1 MAEEDEVSRIMAVA
15 EKYSDYWNEWHSDI
29 AMGRK
34 GPNFFYVYN
43 DQYRYFEV
51 FEEFST
57 AEELEK
63 LIIGTMA
70 ENMET
75 FNAVALE
82 NTQKMFENLD
92 INENV
97 GSYDPDFHI
106 YKLLRQMEI
115 MTGQLEHWSELVAGT
130 YRSFANVCK
139 DMKFGGKNQAG
150 THMSNSV

>member
-1 MAEEDEVSRIMAVA
+1 MAEADEAGKIMAVA
-15 EKYSDYWNEWHSDI
+15 DKYSDYFNEWHSDI
-29 AMGRK
+29 AIGRK

-43 DQYRYFEV
+43 DQYHYFEV
-51 FEEFST
+51 FEEFNT
-57 AEELEK
+57 AEELER

-70 ENMET
+70 ENMEA

-82 NTQKMFENLD
+82 NTQKMFDDLD

-97 GSYDPDFHI
+97 GNYDPDFHI

-115 MTGQLEHWSELVAGT
+115 MTGQLEHWSELMAGT

-139 DMKFGGKNQAG
+139 TVDFGGKEPGGDANE
-150 THMSNSV
+150 

>member
-1 MAEEDEVSRIMAVA
+1 MAEEDEVSKIMAVA
-15 EKYSDYWNEWHSDI
+15 EKYSDYFNEWHSDI
-29 AMGRK
+29 AIGRK

-51 FEEFST
+51 FEEFRT

-139 DMKFGGKNQAG
+139 DMKFGGKKRAG

>member
-1 MAEEDEVSRIMAVA
+1 MADGDEARKIMAVA
-15 EKYSDYWNEWHSDI
+15 EKYSDYFNEWHSDI
-29 AMGRK
+29 AIGRK

-43 DQYRYFEV
+43 DKYHNFEV

-57 AEELEK
+57 AEELER

-75 FNAVALE
+75 FNAVAME
-82 NTQKMFENLD
+82 NTQKMFDELD

-97 GSYDPDFHI
+97 GNYDPDFHI

-115 MTGQLEHWSELVAGT
+115 MTGQLEHWSELIAGT

-139 DMKFGGKNQAG
+139 GVDFGSKEPGKGANE
-150 THMSNSV
+150 

>member
-15 EKYSDYWNEWHSDI
+15 EKYSDYFNEWHSDI

-34 GPNFFYVYN
+34 GPNFFYLY
-43 DQYRYFEV
+43 DDKHRYFEV
-51 FEEFST
+51 FQEFHT

-63 LIIGTMA
+63 LIVGTMA
-70 ENMET
+70 ENLEA
-75 FNAVALE
+75 FNAVAVE
-82 NTQKMFENLD
+82 NTHSLFDELDMNED
-92 INENV
+92 IN
-97 GSYDPDFHI
+97 SYDPDFHI

-139 DMKFGGKNQAG
+139 DMKFGGKKPGGDA
-150 THMSNSV
+150 HE

>member
-1 MAEEDEVSRIMAVA
+1 MAEADEAGKIMAVA
-15 EKYSDYWNEWHSDI
+15 DKYSDYFNEWHSDI
-29 AMGRK
+29 AIGRK

-43 DQYRYFEV
+43 DQYHYFEV
-51 FEEFST
+51 FEEFNT
-57 AEELEK
+57 AEELER

-70 ENMET
+70 ENMEA

-82 NTQKMFENLD
+82 NTQKMFDDLD

-97 GSYDPDFHI
+97 GNYDPDFHI

-115 MTGQLEHWSELVAGT
+115 MTGQLEHWSELMAGT

-139 DMKFGGKNQAG
+139 TVDFGGKEAG
-150 THMSNSV
+150 GDANE

>member
-1 MAEEDEVSRIMAVA
+1 MAEEDEVSKIMAVA
-15 EKYSDYWNEWHSDI
+15 EKYSDYFNEWHSDI
-29 AMGRK
+29 AIGRK

-115 MTGQLEHWSELVAGT
+115 MTGQLEHWAEMVSAT
-130 YRSFANVCK
+130 YRSLANVCK
-139 DMKFGGKNQAG
+139 GMKFGGEKPGGDA
-150 THMSNSV
+150 HE

>member
-1 MAEEDEVSRIMAVA
+1 MAEEDEVSKIMAVA
-15 EKYSDYWNEWHSDI
+15 EKYSNYFNEWHSDI
-29 AMGRK
+29 AIGRK

-43 DQYRYFEV
+43 DKYHYFEV
-51 FEEFST
+51 FEEFT
-57 AEELEK
+57 AAEELEK

-82 NTQKMFENLD
+82 NELD

-97 GSYDPDFHI
+97 GNYDPEFHI

-139 DMKFGGKNQAG
+139 GMKFGGKKPGGDA
-150 THMSNSV
+150 HE

>member
-15 EKYSDYWNEWHSDI
+15 EKYSDYFNEWHSDSV
-29 AMGRK
+29 MGRK

-139 DMKFGGKNQAG
+139 GMKFGGKKPGGDA
-150 THMSNSV
+150 HE

>member
-1 MAEEDEVSRIMAVA
+1 MADGDEVRKIMAVA
-15 EKYSDYWNEWHSDI
+15 DKYSDYFNEWHSDI
-29 AMGRK
+29 AIGRK

-43 DQYRYFEV
+43 DKYHYFEV

-57 AEELEK
+57 SEELER

-82 NTQKMFENLD
+82 NTQKMFDELD
-92 INENV
+92 ISENV
-97 GSYDPDFHI
+97 GNYDPDFHI

-115 MTGQLEHWSELVAGT
+115 MTGQLEYWSELIAGT

-139 DMKFGGKNQAG
+139 DVDFGSKEPGNGA
-150 THMSNSV
+150 SE

>member
-51 FEEFST
+51 FEEFNT
-57 AEELEK
+57 AEELER

-70 ENMET
+70 ENMEA
-75 FNAVALE
+75 FNAVVLE
-82 NTQKMFENLD
+82 STQQMFDDLD

-97 GSYDPDFHI
+97 GNYDPDFHI

-115 MTGQLEHWSELVAGT
+115 MTGQLEHWSELMAGT

-139 DMKFGGKNQAG
+139 TVDFGGKEPGGDANE
-150 THMSNSV
+150 

>member
-1 MAEEDEVSRIMAVA
+1 MAEADEVSKIMAVA
-15 EKYSDYWNEWHSDI
+15 DKYSDYFNEWHSDI
-29 AMGRK
+29 AIGRK

-43 DQYRYFEV
+43 DQYHYFEV

-57 AEELEK
+57 AEELER

-70 ENMET
+70 ENMEA

-82 NTQKMFENLD
+82 NTQKMFEDLD

-97 GSYDPDFHI
+97 GNYDPDFHI

-115 MTGQLEHWSELVAGT
+115 MTGQLEHWSELMAGT

-139 DMKFGGKNQAG
+139 TVDFGGEGPGGDANE
-150 THMSNSV
+150 

>member
-1 MAEEDEVSRIMAVA
+1 MAEEDEVSKIMAVA
-15 EKYSDYWNEWHSDI
+15 EKYSNYFNEWHSDI

-51 FEEFST
+51 FEEFRT

-139 DMKFGGKNQAG
+139 DMKFGGKKRAG

>member
-1 MAEEDEVSRIMAVA
+1 MAEADEAGKIMAVA
-15 EKYSDYWNEWHSDI
+15 DKYSDYFNEWHSDI
-29 AMGRK
+29 AIGRK

-43 DQYRYFEV
+43 DQYHYFEV
-51 FEEFST
+51 FEEFNT
-57 AEELEK
+57 AEELER

-70 ENMET
+70 ENMEA

-82 NTQKMFENLD
+82 NTQKMFEDLD

-97 GSYDPDFHI
+97 GNYDPDFHI

-115 MTGQLEHWSELVAGT
+115 MTGQLEHWSELMAGT

-139 DMKFGGKNQAG
+139 TVDFGGKEPGGDANE
-150 THMSNSV
+150 

>member
-1 MAEEDEVSRIMAVA
+1 MAEGDEASKIMAVA
-15 EKYSDYWNEWHSDI
+15 EKYTDYFNEWHSDI

-51 FEEFST
+51 FEEFTT

-82 NTQKMFENLD
+82 NELD

-97 GSYDPDFHI
+97 GNYDPEFHI

-115 MTGQLEHWSELVAGT
+115 MTGQLEHWSELMAGT

-139 DMKFGGKNQAG
+139 GVKFGREKPGGDA
-150 THMSNSV
+150 HE

>member
-115 MTGQLEHWSELVAGT
+115 MTGQLEHWSELMAGT

-139 DMKFGGKNQAG
+139 TVDFGGKEPGGDANE
-150 THMSNSV
+150 

>member
-1 MAEEDEVSRIMAVA
+1 MAKEDEAGKIMAVA
-15 EKYSDYWNEWHSDI
+15 EKYSDYFNEWHSDI
-29 AMGRK
+29 AIGRK

-57 AEELEK
+57 AEELER

-70 ENMET
+70 ENMEV

-82 NTQKMFENLD
+82 STQKMFDDLD
-92 INENV
+92 INESV

-139 DMKFGGKNQAG
+139 DLKFGGQKPDGDTNE
-150 THMSNSV
+150 

>member
-15 EKYSDYWNEWHSDI
+15 EKYSDYFNEWHSDI

-75 FNAVALE
+75 FNAVVLE

-115 MTGQLEHWSELVAGT
+115 MTGQLEHW
-130 YRSFANVCK
+130 
-139 DMKFGGKNQAG
+139 
-150 THMSNSV
+150 

>member
-1 MAEEDEVSRIMAVA
+1 MAEEDEVSKIMAVA
-15 EKYSDYWNEWHSDI
+15 EKYSNYFNEWYSDI
-29 AMGRK
+29 AIGRK

-43 DQYRYFEV
+43 DKYHYFEV
-51 FEEFST
+51 FEEFT
-57 AEELEK
+57 AAEELEK

-82 NTQKMFENLD
+82 NTQKMFDELD

-97 GSYDPDFHI
+97 GNYDPDFHI

-115 MTGQLEHWSELVAGT
+115 MTGQLEHWAEMVSAT
-130 YRSFANVCK
+130 YRSLANVCK
-139 DMKFGGKNQAG
+139 GMKFGGEKPGGDA
-150 THMSNSV
+150 HE

>member
-1 MAEEDEVSRIMAVA
+1 MAEEDEVSKIMAVA
-15 EKYSDYWNEWHSDI
+15 EKYSDYFNEWHSDI
-29 AMGRK
+29 AIGRK

-82 NTQKMFENLD
+82 NTQKIENLD

-139 DMKFGGKNQAG
+139 DMKFGGKKPGGDA
-150 THMSNSV
+150 HE

>member
-1 MAEEDEVSRIMAVA
+1 MAEEDEVSRIMAAA
-15 EKYSDYWNEWHSDI
+15 EKYSDYFNEWHSDI
-29 AMGRK
+29 VMGRK

-139 DMKFGGKNQAG
+139 GMKFGGKKPGGDA
-150 THMSNSV
+150 HE

>member
-1 MAEEDEVSRIMAVA
+1 MAEADETGKIMAVA
-15 EKYSDYWNEWHSDI
+15 DKYSDYFNEWHSDI
-29 AMGRK
+29 AIGRK

-43 DQYRYFEV
+43 DKYHYFDV
-51 FEEFST
+51 FEEFNT
-57 AEELEK
+57 AEELER

-70 ENMET
+70 ENMEA

-82 NTQKMFENLD
+82 NTQKMFEDLD

-97 GSYDPDFHI
+97 GNYDPDFHI

-115 MTGQLEHWSELVAGT
+115 MTGQLEHWSELMAGT

-139 DMKFGGKNQAG
+139 TVDFGGKEPGGDANE
-150 THMSNSV
+150 

>member
-1 MAEEDEVSRIMAVA
+1 
-15 EKYSDYWNEWHSDI
+15 
-29 AMGRK
+29 MGRK

-57 AEELEK
+57 AGELEK

-115 MTGQLEHWSELVAGT
+115 MTGQLEHWSELVSGT

-139 DMKFGGKNQAG
+139 DMKFGGKKPDGDA
-150 THMSNSV
+150 HE

>member
-1 MAEEDEVSRIMAVA
+1 MAEEDEVSKIMAVA
-15 EKYSDYWNEWHSDI
+15 EKYSDYFNEWHSDI

-34 GPNFFYVYN
+34 GPNFFYVY
-43 DQYRYFEV
+43 DDKHHYFEV
-51 FEEFST
+51 FEEFTT
-57 AEELEK
+57 ADELEK

-75 FNAVALE
+75 FNVVALE
-82 NTQKMFENLD
+82 NTQKMFDDLD

-97 GSYDPDFHI
+97 GNYDPEFHI

-115 MTGQLEHWSELVAGT
+115 MTGQLEHWSELMAGT

-139 DMKFGGKNQAG
+139 DVKFDREKPGGKA
-150 THMSNSV
+150 HE